1 MNSKSTLPKNLAL
14 TFSFLVLLSVGLN
27 MIFARSFVGISV
39 LGIRIGELE
48 VAGALLVSLI
58 FLFSSNFFPFTLDK
72 DFNKY
77 FKLII
82 ISFFLVA
89 LATQTDLMSTYTYKS
104 SSYIWT
110 VSFIFFGA
118 FIYKYL
124 NSLLKYFVPI
134 FFITPL
140 AIYLMASG
148 NYPNFIMQFF
158 IDYSDKFQ
166 FLKASDILIALISS
180 YYFIKISKIG
190 IKYEVLYLFCFCSI
204 FLPVL
209 MKLSRGS
216 FVGIIIFMLLEAYY
230 QKDYLIKE
238 KKKTLLY
245 FIASLILFSL
255 STYRMTGVEIR
266 PETIS
271 TQTVVENVEE
281 ITRYKDTTKAF
292 FSFYINE
299 YGYLDSWDATTS
311 WRLDIWQ
318 DVLTDMYKENKL
330 FTGYGYIEIL
340 PQMLDPTA
348 PGRLGRDGLN
358 EHVHNYF
365 VTIISRG
372 GLVQFVLFL
381 ILHISIFKIWRKNN
395 HNLNILSFVG
405 PLLFVSLLDISMD
418 GVQFPLIYFTSL
430 GFILSDRK

>member
-1 MNSKSTLPKNLAL
+1 
-14 TFSFLVLLSVGLN
+14 
-27 MIFARSFVGISV
+27 
-39 LGIRIGELE
+39 
-48 VAGALLVSLI
+48 
-58 FLFSSNFFPFTLDK
+58 
-72 DFNKY
+72 
-77 FKLII
+77 
-82 ISFFLVA
+82 
-89 LATQTDLMSTYTYKS
+89 
-104 SSYIWT
+104 
-110 VSFIFFGA
+110 
-118 FIYKYL
+118 
-124 NSLLKYFVPI
+124 
-134 FFITPL
+134 
-140 AIYLMASG
+140 
-148 NYPNFIMQFF
+148 
-158 IDYSDKFQ
+158 
-166 FLKASDILIALISS
+166 
-180 YYFIKISKIG
+180 
-190 IKYEVLYLFCFCSI
+190 
-204 FLPVL
+204 
-209 MKLSRGS
+209 
-216 FVGIIIFMLLEAYY
+216 
-230 QKDYLIKE
+230 
-238 KKKTLLY
+238 
-245 FIASLILFSL
+245 
-255 STYRMTGVEIR
+255 MTGVEIK

-372 GLVQFVLFL
+372 GLIQFFLFL
-381 ILHISIFKIWRKNN
+381 LLHISLFNIWRRNN
-395 HNLNILSFVG
+395 HNLNILSFIG

-430 GFILSDRK
+430 GFILSNRN

>member
-1 MNSKSTLPKNLAL
+1 MNSKNKILKNLAL
-14 TFSFLVLLSVGLN
+14 VFSYGLLLTVGLN
-27 MIFARSFVGISV
+27 MVFARSFVGISL

-48 VAGALLVSLI
+48 VAGALFVSLI
-58 FLFSSNFFPFTLDK
+58 FLVSSRFFPFSLDK

-77 FKLII
+77 FKMII
-82 ISFFLVA
+82 VSFFIVVFI
-89 LATQTDLMSTYTYKS
+89 TKTDLTSTYAYKS

-110 VSFIFFGA
+110 VSFIFFGV
-118 FIYKYL
+118 FIHKYL
-124 NSLLKYFVPI
+124 NNLLIYFVPI

-140 AIYLMASG
+140 VIYIMASG

-180 YYFIKISKIG
+180 YYFVKITKIG
-190 IKYEVLYLFCFCSI
+190 QKYEVIYLFCFCSI

-216 FVGIIIFMLLEAYY
+216 FVGIVIFMFLEAYY
-230 QKDYLIKE
+230 QKEYLIKE
-238 KKKTLLY
+238 KKKTLIY
-245 FIASLILFSL
+245 FVASLILFSL

-372 GLVQFVLFL
+372 GLIQFILFL
-381 ILHISIFKIWRKNN
+381 LLHVSLFNIWRRNN
-395 HNLNILSFVG
+395 RNLNILSFIA

-430 GFILSDRK
+430 GFILSYRN